1 MEIVHIIARVNIGGT
16 ANWVIT
22 LDEKLKDNGHQSTI
36 FTGFVAEGEVEDPKL
51 SKIGFIRIP
60 YLTRSPNLI
69 NDLRSIIFLRR
80 KLIKLNPDIIN
91 THTAKAG
98 ILGRFAALG
107 LGIPRVHTF
116 HGHTFYGYFSPL
128 KSKIIIR
135 LERWMSRFTKK
146 YIAVG
151 SQVQIDLIE
160 NRIAKSCKISVIFP
174 PLSKLVLVDRKNLRE
189 SFGISEESFVVGV
202 LGRVTAIKRPDLV
215 LEIAEMNPSITFLLG
230 GGGDLEKKFIDTNLS
245 NVLYVGWR
253 PPGEFWP
260 AIDLALLTSDNE
272 GIPTSL
278 IEAGS
283 LGIPALARKVGS
295 VADVL
300 LDHKTGEFFEDVD
313 MANEILRR
321 LASNQILLSNY
332 SINTKAYVEETF
344 SAQNFYVLHEN
355 LYIATLANKKKSELY
370 EN

>member
-16 ANWVIT
+16 ANWVLT
-22 LDEKLKDNGHQSTI
+22 LAEKLREHGHQSTI
-36 FTGFVAEGEVEDPKL
+36 FTGLVADNEVEDPKL

-60 YLTRSPNLI
+60 YLTRTPNLM
-69 NDLRSIIFLRR
+69 NDLKSIIFLRR
-80 KLIKLNPDIIN
+80 KLIELNPDIIN

-98 ILGRFAALG
+98 ILGRLAAVG
-107 LGIPRVHTF
+107 LSIPKVHTF

-128 KSKIIIR
+128 KSKMIIL
-135 LERWMSRFTKK
+135 LERFMSSFTEK

-151 SQVQIDLIE
+151 NQVRIDLVE
-160 NRIAKSCKISVIFP
+160 NRIAKSSKISVICP
-174 PLSKLVLVDRKNLRE
+174 PLSQMVLVDRKILRE
-189 SFGISEESFVVGV
+189 FFGISENSFVVGV

-215 LEIAEMNPSITFLLG
+215 LEIAKMNPNITFLLG
-230 GGGDLEKKFIDTNLS
+230 GGGDLEKKFIDANLS
-245 NVLYVGWR
+245 NVHYVGWCQ
-253 PPGEFWP
+253 PGEFWP
-260 AIDLALLTSDNE
+260 ASDLALLTSDNE

-300 LDHKTGEFFEDVD
+300 LDHKTGEFFEEVN

-332 SINTKAYVEETF
+332 STNTKAYVEETF

-355 LYIATLANKKKSELY
+355 LYIAILANKTE
-370 EN
+370 